1 MSGHTAKL
9 QKQIFLLLRNKI
21 FFITIVFLTLKVMK
35 VSLSVSHSGQLAT
48 DMSPAL
54 DSVDQVTLLKIWSG
68 MGYRSGQAE

>member
-1 MSGHTAKL
+1 
-9 QKQIFLLLRNKI
+9 
-21 FFITIVFLTLKVMK
+21 MK

-68 MGYRSGQAE
+68 MGYGSGQAE